1 MSSLR
6 QDQTRGIQLM
16 LLGCILLPLMDAAAK
31 YMGET
36 ISSGLIVLG
45 RFAFQSLFL
54 LPFVWSTLYLPK
66 GRELALHLMRSFSIA
81 VATVCFFTAIQVM
94 PIADALAIFFVMPLI
109 VTLLAPWVL
118 GESVGW
124 RRLVAVFVGL
134 LGAVIIIQPGHAL
147 FGARALLPLMT
158 ALAFSFYLMFT
169 RKLAR
174 VGSETH
180 QGSGVAPLTMQF
192 YSGLFGS
199 LIMITIIT
207 VMQPFEVS
215 MFTISLPEPW
225 QWRQLV
231 LVGFLAAVG
240 HLVVTTAFKY
250 ADASILAP
258 FQYIELISA
267 ALLGWWLFDDI
278 PAVTTWI
285 GATILVASG
294 LYIFH
299 REREA
304 ATL

>member
-6 QDQTRGIQLM
+6 QEQTRGIQLM
-16 LLGCILLPLMDAAAK
+16 LLGSILLPLMDAAAK

-54 LPFVWSTLYLPK
+54 LPLVWSTLYLPRGK
-66 GRELALHLMRSFSIA
+66 ELLLHFLRSFSIA
-81 VATVCFFTAIQVM
+81 AATICFFTAIQVM

-124 RRLVAVFVGL
+124 RRLAAVFVGFI
-134 LGAVIIIQPGHAL
+134 GAVIIIQPGHAL
-147 FGARALLPLMT
+147 FGARALLPLVT
-158 ALAFSFYLMFT
+158 AVGFSFYLMFT

-174 VGSETH
+174 VESEAH
-180 QGSGVAPLTMQF
+180 DAGGVSPLTMQF

-199 LIMITIIT
+199 LIMIT
-207 VMQPFEVS
+207 VLLLMQPFDLPIFEL
-215 MFTISLPEPW
+215 SLPELW

-240 HLVVTTAFKY
+240 HLVVTSAFKH

-258 FQYIELISA
+258 FQYVELISA
-267 ALLGWWLFDDI
+267 TLIGWWIFNDI
-278 PAVTTWI
+278 PAISTWI
-285 GATILVASG
+285 GSSILVGSG

-299 REREA
+299 RERA
-304 ATL
+304 GDTH